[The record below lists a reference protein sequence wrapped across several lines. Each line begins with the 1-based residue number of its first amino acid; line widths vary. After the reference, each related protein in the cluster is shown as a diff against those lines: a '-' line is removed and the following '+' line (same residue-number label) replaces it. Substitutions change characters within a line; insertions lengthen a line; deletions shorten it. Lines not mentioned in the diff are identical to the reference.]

1 MTAHAAF
8 ETALLAFTPFD
19 DLESACWQQVKQFLS
34 FAADP
39 FDRANLSGHIVAD
52 AWILNPAMTQVV
64 MIEHGVHRHWNTP
77 GGHCDGSA
85 DVFTAAMREAEEE
98 AGLKNLTP
106 LGDGI
111 FDIHTGWVAPRVK
124 NGILEPM
131 HLHFDVCYAFVAP
144 DDAPLIISDES
155 TDLRWIDLE
164 NPPDLL
170 FAPSFKR
177 RREKTLQRWNL
188 SPYRA
193 AA

>member
-1 MTAHAAF
+1 MFDRTAF
-8 ETALLAFTPFD
+8 EISLHSFAPFD
-19 DLESACWQQVKQFLS
+19 DLESACQRQVKQFLA
-34 FAADP
+34 FASDP
-39 FDRANLSGHIVAD
+39 FERANLSGHIVAD
-52 AWILNPAMTQVV
+52 AWILNPSMTKVV

-85 DVFTAAMREAEEE
+85 DVFTAAIREAEEE

-106 LGDGI
+106 LGNGI

-124 NGILEPM
+124 NGILEPT

-155 TDLRWIDLE
+155 TDLCWIDLE
-164 NPPDLL
+164 NLPDLL

-188 SPYRA
+188 NNRCA